1 MGNNRI
7 FSIVVPVYQNSDN
20 LNDTIPRLLSLQ
32 EKLPGHDLEL
42 IFVDDGSTD
51 DSYDIICKYYERYE
65 DKITVVK
72 LTKNF
77 GQNPAIYAG
86 LQVAHGDAIG
96 IISADLQDPCELFI
110 DMLEKWQSG
119 KKLVIGERK
128 GREEDTGKSILSKLY
143 WKLVNRYAVKDF
155 PIGGFDFCVIDKQI
169 AEELRLINEKNSHI
183 FVLIFSLGYPYEI
196 IYYTRKKRVSGK
208 SQYTISKKIKMFIDT
223 FVAFSCAPIKII
235 SYFGLAISAASFVFV
250 LYLIVIRIIK
260 GNVYTGWT
268 SIAVLI
274 SLFGGLT
281 LLTLG
286 IIGEYLWRLLEET
299 RKRPLYVINSILS
312 RRKEQ

>member
-1 MGNNRI
+1 MGNNRL
-7 FSIVVPVYQNSDN
+7 FSIVVPVYQNADN
-20 LNDTIPRLLSLQ
+20 LNETIPVLLNLR
-32 EKLPGHDLEL
+32 EKLTGYNLEL

-51 DSYDIICKYYERYE
+51 GSYDILRKHHEIYK
-65 DKITVVK
+65 DKITIIK

-77 GQNPAIYAG
+77 GQNSAIYAG
-86 LQVAHGDAIG
+86 LHAAHGDAIG

-110 DMLEKWQSG
+110 DMLEKWESG

-128 GREEDTGKSILSKLY
+128 DREENIGKSILPKFY

-155 PIGGFDFCVIDKQI
+155 PVGGFDFCVIDKQI
-169 AEELRLINEKNSHI
+169 AQNIGLINEKNSHI

-196 IYYTRKKRVSGK
+196 IYYTKKMRVSGK
-208 SQYTISKKIKMFIDT
+208 SQWTISKKIKLVVDT
-223 FVAFSCAPIKII
+223 FVAFSYIPIRSI
-235 SYFGLAISAASFVFV
+235 SYFGLIISIASFVFA
-250 LYLIVIRIIK
+250 LYLVANKIIK
-260 GNVYTGWT
+260 GTIYTGWT

-274 SLFGGLT
+274 SLLGGLI

-299 RKRPLYVINSILS
+299 RKRPLYVIDSILS
-312 RRKEQ
+312 CRKE